1 MSQLDAHRKRIDGV
15 EYEVRML
22 PATRATKLLVKLGKM
37 LGPAFAAIARGEG
50 GIDREI
56 DGALF
61 AGAVSALFASADPDE
76 VDAILKELAEVT
88 LADGKG
94 LRPIYDIHFAGKIGR
109 LMKWAAFALQVQYED
124 FFGALGSVLAEAGL
138 SSAMESL
145 SPKASIG
152 ASGA

>member
-1 MSQLDAHRKRIDGV
+1 MSQLDAKKQMIDGV

-22 PATRATKLLVKLGKM
+22 SATRGTKLLVKLGRM
-37 LGPAFAAIARGEG
+37 LGPAFAELARGEG

-61 AGAVSALFASADPDE
+61 AGTVSALFASADPDE

-94 LRPIYDIHFAGKIGR
+94 LRPIYDIHFALKIGR

-124 FFGALGSVLAEAGL
+124 FFGALAGVLSEAGL
-138 SSAMESL
+138 ASAMGSL
-145 SPKASIG
+145 SPKGSTG

>member
-1 MSQLDAHRKRIDGV
+1 MSQLDAKRKTIDGV

-22 PATRATKLLVKLGKM
+22 SATRATKLLVKLGKM
-37 LGPAFAAIARGEG
+37 LGPAFVEIAKGEG
-50 GIDREI
+50 GLDREI

-138 SSAMESL
+138 SSAMESPF
-145 SPKASIG
+145 PKASTG
-152 ASGA
+152 VSGA